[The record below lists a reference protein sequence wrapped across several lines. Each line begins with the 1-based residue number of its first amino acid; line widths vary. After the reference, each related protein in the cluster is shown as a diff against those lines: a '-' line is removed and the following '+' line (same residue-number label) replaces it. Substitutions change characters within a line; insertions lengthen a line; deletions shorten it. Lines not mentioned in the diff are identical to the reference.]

1 MLEISKQLANY
12 SKSFKLTLKTNDI
25 YFTFSRQD
33 AHHPVQ
39 DEITAKKKKKKS
51 PSQKKYDSERRKL
64 LLLTKSDTTD
74 STKPSK
80 ENNTSEK
87 VGLYF
92 SLSFSPISSPSFSP
106 LVLFTPFLLFILS
119 CMSLPCYSPT
129 FICPLSLFLFS
140 LYCLPN
146 FVIPYFL
153 SLRFHSPNF
162 SPIFPYLNSSFPSL
176 PPKCLFLNFLSH
188 DFHFHN
194 FSPKNLFLNDI
205 DFMFIPHQD

>member
-87 VGLYF
+87 VDNQEE
-92 SLSFSPISSPSFSP
+92 SLKCEICDMKPKCK
-106 LVLFTPFLLFILS
+106 V
-119 CMSLPCYSPT
+119 SLGKHIKKEHS
-129 FICPLSLFLFS
+129 
-140 LYCLPN
+140 
-146 FVIPYFL
+146 VIPQFDGL
-153 SLRFHSPNF
+153 EDSEDKG
-162 SPIFPYLNSSFPSL
+162 LN
-176 PPKCLFLNFLSH
+176 H
-188 DFHFHN
+188 
-194 FSPKNLFLNDI
+194 
-205 DFMFIPHQD
+205 